1 MRGNNKSPFKYTR
14 SLSSSDERLSLIE
27 ESSVLDARINFIC
40 LDFPSFL
47 EHMDEFDGASE
58 EELDQAMDKYVSEII
73 NAKVTIEQDEGTM
86 TLPQV
91 FQTYKS
97 DFGNTTENIIDFIF
111 KYFDSDIDMDTVL
124 QLIEEKSLTIQYEE

>member
-1 MRGNNKSPFKYTR
+1 
-14 SLSSSDERLSLIE
+14 
-27 ESSVLDARINFIC
+27 
-40 LDFPSFL
+40 
-47 EHMDEFDGASE
+47 MDEFDGASE

-124 QLIEEKSLTIQYEE
+124 QLIEEKSLTIQYEEWINQIKSAK